1 MAHALVSTDFL
12 HFLSSTNGCTVTLAA
27 TRSSV
32 HGSPW
37 VLTSGRAA
45 LSAPW
50 TYPDMTA
57 GGSSGTVAPQDSFYG
72 ALELLLPA
80 GLMSVTITLQP
91 AHVGCGGL
99 SGNTEHVI

>member
-1 MAHALVSTDFL
+1 
-12 HFLSSTNGCTVTLAA
+12 
-27 TRSSV
+27 
-32 HGSPW
+32 
-37 VLTSGRAA
+37 
-45 LSAPW
+45 
-50 TYPDMTA
+50 MTA